1 MRIAGRALA
10 SALQLNPSP
19 HIALSAVAAAATL
32 LRFLQWKRLGASH
45 LEAVWR
51 FYGVFIFAYF
61 FGSVCGLA
69 YCSTQAA
76 WFLYLAGCQ
85 QTFFKLTRQA
95 SRKQTAAGAAPSLAC
110 MNCAFY
116 AGHQVF
122 QGVCACACWYGQC
135 DTELLVLVFSIA

>member
-69 YCSTQAA
+69 YCSTVHRQLGFCIWQAA
-76 WFLYLAGCQ
+76 SRHFL
-85 QTFFKLTRQA
+85 
-95 SRKQTAAGAAPSLAC
+95 
-110 MNCAFY
+110 
-116 AGHQVF
+116 H
-122 QGVCACACWYGQC
+122 
-135 DTELLVLVFSIA
+135 